1 MSKPYDIFNKLKSK
15 ITDKGA
21 VHRVI
26 AGALDEAVQ
35 SNFRTQTAGLGGEPW
50 KPLAKSTLRNKR
62 RKNRKILQIR
72 GQAGGLLG
80 SITTGWDET
89 YAEIGTNLAYARI
102 HQLGGTI
109 EMGARSETFKRN
121 KWTKD
126 KFNRKGEL
134 LAKRKGQ
141 FKKGTTSGKGYSF
154 KAHSINIPARPYLA
168 LTGRNHRR
176 IVAELVAYLGNI

>member
-1 MSKPYDIFNKLKSK
+1 MSKPYDIFNKLRDK
-15 ITDKGA
+15 IVDKGA
-21 VHRVI
+21 IHRVI
-26 AGALDEAVQ
+26 AGGLDEAVQ
-35 SNFRTQTAGLGGEPW
+35 KNFRTQTAGMGGQAW
-50 KPLAKSTLRNKR
+50 APLAKSTLRNKR

-80 SITTGWDET
+80 SITTRYDEA

-102 HQLGGTI
+102 HQLGGSI

-121 KWTKD
+121 RWSKD
-126 KFNRKGEL
+126 KYNKKGEL

-141 FKKGTTSGKGYSF
+141 FRKGTKAGQGFSI

-168 LTGRNHRR
+168 LTDRNHRN
-176 IVAELVAYLGNI
+176 IVEEVVAYLGRI

>member
-1 MSKPYDIFNKLKSK
+1 MGKPFDIFRELRAK

-35 SNFRTQTAGLGGEPW
+35 KNFRTQTAGLGGQAW
-50 KPLAKSTLRNKR
+50 APLAKSTLRNKR

-89 YAEIGTNLAYARI
+89 YAEIGTNLVYARI

-109 EMGARSETFKRN
+109 DMGARTETFKR
-121 KWTKD
+121 KRWGKD
-126 KFNRKGEL
+126 KFNKKGEL
-134 LAKRKGQ
+134 LVKRKGQ
-141 FKKGTTSGKGYSF
+141 FKKGTSPGKGYTYKS
-154 KAHSINIPARPYLA
+154 HSVTIPARPYLA
-168 LTGRNHRR
+168 LTDRNHRQ
-176 IVAELVAYLGNI
+176 IVAELAAYLGNI